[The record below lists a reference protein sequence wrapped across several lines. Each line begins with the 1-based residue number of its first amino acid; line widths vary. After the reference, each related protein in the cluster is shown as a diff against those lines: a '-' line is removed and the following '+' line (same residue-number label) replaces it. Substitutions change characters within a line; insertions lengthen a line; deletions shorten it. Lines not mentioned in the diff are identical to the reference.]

1 MRIISLS
8 FVFVISLIYPLS
20 IHAQDTIHKDTVAAK
35 PKFVEDDAVV
45 AMLDSLADLKVFSD
59 AISPFAQKYPPW
71 NNYTETEIPYF
82 NDSVYASRIAQM
94 NENSP
99 FEYVYNNEVRTFIE
113 LYAVRKR
120 KLTARIL
127 GLSQVYFPLF
137 EEQLDRFNMPLELKF
152 LAVIESAL
160 NPIANS
166 KAGAKGL
173 WQFMYGTG
181 KVYGLKVS
189 SYVDDRYDPYKAT
202 IAACEH
208 LQDLYDI
215 YGNWSLA
222 LAAYN
227 SGAGNVNKAIRRSG
241 GMKNFWAIHRYLPKE
256 TRSYVPAFIAAS
268 YVLTYANEHKIYPS
282 DPGILFYEVD
292 TVTVKRPLTFSQLSE
307 MLNIPMD
314 EIVFLNPAYKKGVI
328 PATPEMPYKLR
339 LRKKFV
345 GDFINNENALYAFKT
360 KNALSSE
367 ANLEAIYASY
377 RETEQYT
384 VKKGETLAGIAKK
397 FHMTTEE
404 LKSLNS
410 LKKNYVKPRQHILV
424 YIPGSSPKIP
434 DSLIRKQEMTA
445 KADSTKSAR
454 QKKDSTKTEAR
465 QNEPEV
471 AAPPK
476 IHTVKNGE
484 TLGSIAGKYKVTAA
498 ELMSWNNLSSSK
510 VVVGQKLK
518 IQGDAPKPAAAT
530 SASQKT
536 STAKTSPK
544 PSNGTAKYFYYTI
557 QPGDNL
563 WDLADRFDVT
573 VAQIKNINDIK
584 NASYLKPGQKIKI
597 PK

>member
-1 MRIISLS
+1 
-8 FVFVISLIYPLS
+8 
-20 IHAQDTIHKDTVAAK
+20 
-35 PKFVEDDAVV
+35 
-45 AMLDSLADLKVFSD
+45 
-59 AISPFAQKYPPW
+59 
-71 NNYTETEIPYF
+71 
-82 NDSVYASRIAQM
+82 
-94 NENSP
+94 
-99 FEYVYNNEVRTFIE
+99 
-113 LYAVRKR
+113 
-120 KLTARIL
+120 
-127 GLSQVYFPLF
+127 
-137 EEQLDRFNMPLELKF
+137 
-152 LAVIESAL
+152 
-160 NPIANS
+160 
-166 KAGAKGL
+166 
-173 WQFMYGTG
+173 
-181 KVYGLKVS
+181 
-189 SYVDDRYDPYKAT
+189 
-202 IAACEH
+202 
-208 LQDLYDI
+208 
-215 YGNWSLA
+215 
-222 LAAYN
+222 
-227 SGAGNVNKAIRRSG
+227 
-241 GMKNFWAIHRYLPKE
+241 
-256 TRSYVPAFIAAS
+256 
-268 YVLTYANEHKIYPS
+268 
-282 DPGILFYEVD
+282 
-292 TVTVKRPLTFSQLSE
+292 
-307 MLNIPMD
+307 
-314 EIVFLNPAYKKGVI
+314 
-328 PATPEMPYKLR
+328 MPYKLR

-484 TLGSIAGKYKVTAA
+484 TLGSIARKYKVTAA